1 MSRCDIVVTRHIYLR
16 HIFETCI
23 KEGEVLIVDIEKVLK
38 KYIPMT
44 ETAFY
49 ILLSLTK
56 PRHGY
61 GIVKHVEEISC
72 SRLRL
77 GSGTVYGT
85 LTKMQKD
92 GIITV
97 FADEERKTVYEI
109 TDIGKILI
117 LAEINRLKE
126 LHQNALLYEE
136 DFQ

>member
-1 MSRCDIVVTRHIYLR
+1 MVLLLYMSHRDIVVPRHIYLR
-16 HIFETCI
+16 HIYLLFNLKDNI
-23 KEGEVLIVDIEKVLK
+23 KAKPKEVVILDIEKVLK
-38 KYIPMT
+38 KYVPMT

-61 GIVKHVEEISC
+61 GIVKHVEEISE
-72 SRLRL
+72 SRIRL

-97 FADEERKTVYEI
+97 FADEERKTVYEV
-109 TDIGKILI
+109 TEIGKKLMA
-117 LAEINRLKE
+117 AEIR
-126 LHQNALLYEE
+126 
-136 DFQ
+136 

>member
-1 MSRCDIVVTRHIYLR
+1 
-16 HIFETCI
+16 
-23 KEGEVLIVDIEKVLK
+23 
-38 KYIPMT
+38 MT

-61 GIVKHVEEISC
+61 GIVKHVEEITD
-72 SRLRL
+72 SRIHL

-85 LTKMQKD
+85 ITKMQKD

-109 TDIGKILI
+109 TDIGKKLMT
-117 LAEINRLKE
+117 AEINRLKE
-126 LHQNALLYEE
+126 LHENARTYEE
-136 DFQ
+136 DFL